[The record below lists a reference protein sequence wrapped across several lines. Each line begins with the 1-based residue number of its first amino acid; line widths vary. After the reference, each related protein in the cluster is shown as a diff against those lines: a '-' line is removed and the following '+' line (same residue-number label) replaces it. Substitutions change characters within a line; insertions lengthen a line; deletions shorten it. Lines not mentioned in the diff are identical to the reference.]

1 MLTAPD
7 PHPRRDWSA
16 ERVRVTAL
24 SVGLATL
31 ALVGAMV
38 ARNVFVVAHRPI
50 SWVVAAAVVAAL
62 FDPVIDVL
70 GRRIKRGPA
79 IIVTLLAI
87 GLLAGSVGVG
97 VFTDLHHQL
106 DELQVSLPDAATRIE
121 RDESLGQVAR
131 DVRLTELVGELITR
145 IDGRVSTSSTL
156 QQAAGTAPAYF
167 VSLVLVV
174 FFWLWGRRIFDG
186 GIAQLSGT
194 DRRARVE
201 RRVLVAL
208 RRSQRYSLAVLAQA
222 VVVGVVGAGLAWWA
236 DLPTPAVLGLVLAV
250 ASLIPLI
257 GVLFGAVPLLLLSA
271 AFASATT
278 TMALGLALVG
288 VELATVL
295 VGRRL
300 VEPHS
305 LRVGPALIVVVGMV
319 GADIYGLGGAVY
331 GVLLATFGVALLD
344 VWTADDGG
352 DDGGAAVDAGTADP
366 PAVRSA

>member
-1 MLTAPD
+1 LTAPD

-24 SVGLATL
+24 SVGLATV
-31 ALVGAMV
+31 ALVGTMV

-70 GRRIKRGPA
+70 ARRIKRGPA
-79 IIVTLLAI
+79 IIATLLAI
-87 GLLAGSVGVG
+87 GLFAGSVGFG
-97 VFTDLHHQL
+97 VFTDLHRQL
-106 DELQVSLPDAATRIE
+106 DELEVSLPNAATRLE
-121 RDESLGQVAR
+121 RDESLGKFAR
-131 DVRLTELVGELITR
+131 DVRLTDQVREIITR
-145 IDGRVSTSSTL
+145 IDGQVSTTNTL
-156 QQAAGTAPAYF
+156 QQAAGTAPAYL

-186 GIAQLSGT
+186 GIAQLAGAE
-194 DRRARVE
+194 RRARVE

-208 RRSQRYSLAVLAQA
+208 RRAQRYGLAVLGQA
-222 VVVGVVGAGLAWWA
+222 VVVGLLGAGMAWWA
-236 DLPTPAVLGLVLAV
+236 GLPTPAVLGFVLAM

-271 AFASATT
+271 AFEPASTT
-278 TMALGLALVG
+278 IGLGVALAGIEV
-288 VELATVL
+288 ATVV

-319 GADIYGLGGAVY
+319 GADVYGLGGAAY

-344 VWTADDGG
+344 AWTADDDAAPAAAPDTPPR
-352 DDGGAAVDAGTADP
+352 DDATVQ
-366 PAVRSA
+366 PA